1 MENNP
6 DVIQFISILHQFIR
20 LETHTLVYIRM
31 THRKLK
37 VTPPPFLYLMLK
49 LEEVRDS
56 CNCKTEIWG
65 EGTK

>member
-6 DVIQFISILHQFIR
+6 DVIQFISMLHQFIR

-37 VTPPPFLYLMLK
+37 VTPLPLLDVK
-49 LEEVRDS
+49 VGR
-56 CNCKTEIWG
+56 
-65 EGTK
+65 GTRFV